1 MSFVTTAPCRMST
14 TPNRPSAL
22 PTTRR
27 GLFLPGCMK
36 RTVFVM
42 TSVAANLPDLFG
54 PLTVAPFVIVK
65 RSASVSVTVP

>member
-14 TPNRPSAL
+14 TPNLPSAL
-22 PTTRR
+22 PTARR

-42 TSVAANLPDLFG
+42 TSVAAYLPDLLL
-54 PLTVAPFVIVK
+54 PAISMPFVTVN
-65 RSASVSVTVP
+65 RSASVNVTLP